1 MPRYT
6 IKRPIQHPAIIPSHL
21 AIINPY
27 EINNI
32 LLGNGVR
39 ANYKVPNKYPYLVFY
54 K

>member
-6 IKRPIQHPAIIPSHL
+6 IKRPIQNPAIIPSDL
-21 AIINPY
+21 AFINPY

-39 ANYKVPNKYPYLVFY
+39 ANSKVPNKYPYLVFS